1 MDLLS
6 NQDTNPN
13 ALKSGEAVLHLY
25 ARRHKYDMML
35 TLLLYSGTSCVD
47 VNIANE
53 SCGDTPLHIAV
64 EVGILRMTLDIILL
78 LPNVHFPGKP
88 S

>member
-6 NQDTNPN
+6 EQVTDPN
-13 ALKSGEAVLHLY
+13 MLKSGEAVLHRY
-25 ARRHKYDMML
+25 ARKHKYNMML
-35 TLLLYSGTSCVD
+35 TLLLYSGITRVD
-47 VNIANE
+47 VDIANE

-64 EVGILRMTLDIILL
+64 EVGILRMTLNIILL

>member
-1 MDLLS
+1 MEILS
-6 NQDTNPN
+6 DQDTNPN

-25 ARRHKYDMML
+25 ARKHKYDMML
-35 TLLLYSGTSCVD
+35 TLLLYSGITRVD

-64 EVGILRMTLDIILL
+64 EVGILRMTLDIIML

-88 S
+88 C